1 MNKFFISF
9 NFILCIVLSVVAI
22 LPKVQEYQPRS
33 GLLQSSVVSLY
44 TIYLT
49 WSAMS
54 NQPGNLLNNV
64 KSIYLPN
71 FRFSWTDDHCKPH
84 LSQILTPTNEPPKS
98 NPAFDTES
106 IIGLVIWFICVLYS
120 SIRTASSGQT
130 ERLIGADKVLAKDE
144 TGSGKP
150 LIVTSIFVNRSGTWK
165 KNEKIGGFQRWCWS
179 SWSRRRWCQSLG
191 QWNGSSGVLLV
202 VFPSDLLPGYALRH
216 DDLDQLVQVS
226 KFILQNVAIFLCNPS
241 GHWKFTFLRL
251 SYYLFNSEKRLFLF
265 NCWISSFSYETYKMS
280 VCVQKYWN
288 LEFEKGRGSNFP
300 GLFRIV
306 ARTY

>member
-64 KSIYLPN
+64 KSIYLPT

-165 KNEKIGGFQRWCWS
+165 KKRKNWWISKMVLIFVKPKKVVPEFGTMKRIKWRTLGRFSIWS
-179 SWSRRRWCQSLG
+179 SPW
-191 QWNGSSGVLLV
+191 
-202 VFPSDLLPGYALRH
+202 LRSTSWWPWPIGT
-216 DDLDQLVQVS
+216 S
-226 KFILQNVAIFLCNPS
+226 K
-241 GHWKFTFLRL
+241 
-251 SYYLFNSEKRLFLF
+251 
-265 NCWISSFSYETYKMS
+265 
-280 VCVQKYWN
+280 
-288 LEFEKGRGSNFP
+288 
-300 GLFRIV
+300 
-306 ARTY
+306 